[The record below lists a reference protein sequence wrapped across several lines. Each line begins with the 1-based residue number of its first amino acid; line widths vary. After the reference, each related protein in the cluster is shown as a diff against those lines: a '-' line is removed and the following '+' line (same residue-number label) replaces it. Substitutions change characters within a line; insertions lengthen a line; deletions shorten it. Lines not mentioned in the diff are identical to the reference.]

1 MCSSDRRV
9 RKGGQEARFR
19 ILLPGLTA
27 AGTTRVLHLYFQEGP
42 TTGEVRRVD
51 EEDPVPIPYFLDG
64 MAKYFGESDW
74 DVLMKQRADDLWPV
88 FDDLLEEADRREL
101 AVD

>member
-1 MCSSDRRV
+1 MTNAKSWTQPNGKKIVLKRMTNDHLRHALKFLERR
-9 RKGGQEARFR
+9 
-19 ILLPGLTA
+19 L
-27 AGTTRVLHLYFQEGP
+27 
-42 TTGEVRRVD
+42 D